1 MKKRIAKKVLG
12 LALRAD
18 RALLAEVAPGAG
30 GRRQLLAVAE
40 FVFPLGVGLAQPAA
54 LGAALGDFLREHGIG
69 ARDAII
75 GLPARTL
82 MTRRCDVPAAAA
94 DMALANLR
102 LQAESAFATDAQNV
116 TVDFAG
122 ELPDGAAA
130 SGLLVATNRT
140 VVEQCREL
148 AATAHLRLRAVTATT
163 PALSRITTEAPH
175 DVLVINVA
183 LTGAEL
189 YLTRGGTP
197 LQLRHVALP
206 AEEEAA
212 VVSLAAEIRR
222 TLAGHPAGEPPWALA
237 VWDELQARR
246 NVGEPLHERLG
257 LHVATERLDAM
268 VAGADH
274 EAPRYS
280 PAVAVA
286 LAGAAGTLPV
296 DFLHSRLAPPPGRSR
311 RRRIAGAAALGF
323 TLLLALVATVY
334 NLRQRQASLALMQA
348 KLAALRPQVRQAKT
362 ALSRLNVVRNWHSGS
377 PQLLACF
384 SALTNVFPADHSIY
398 ATSLMLRHARP
409 DQLTGKA
416 NRERQVLDLRDRMNA
431 ALGFTDVS
439 VVDVREAGPTS
450 RQYEFSIAFKF
461 SAPE

>member
-1 MKKRIAKKVLG
+1 MKKRIVKKVLG
-12 LALRAD
+12 LALETD

-30 GRRQLLAVAE
+30 GRRQLAAVAE
-40 FVFPLGVGLAQPAA
+40 FLFPPGAGLTQPAA
-54 LGAALGDFLREHGIG
+54 LGAALGDFLRQHGIG
-69 ARDAII
+69 TRDVII
-75 GLPARTL
+75 GLSARTL
-82 MTRRCDVPAAAA
+82 MTRYCAVPPAAI

-122 ELPDGAAA
+122 ELPSGAAA
-130 SGLLVATNRT
+130 AGLLVATSHT
-140 VVEQCREL
+140 VVAQCREL
-148 AATAHLRLRAVTATT
+148 AAAAHLRLRAVTATT
-163 PALSRITTEAPH
+163 PALGGVTTEAPH
-175 DVLVINVA
+175 DVLVVNA
-183 LTGAEL
+183 ASSGAEL
-189 YLTRGGTP
+189 YLTRDGTP
-197 LQLRHVALP
+197 LQLRYVALP

-222 TLAGHPAGEPPWALA
+222 TLAGHPAGEQPWVLA

-246 NVGEPLHERLG
+246 NVGEPLQERLG
-257 LHVATERLDAM
+257 LHVATPRLDAV
-268 VAGADH
+268 VAATDR
-274 EAPRYS
+274 EAPRFS

-296 DFLHSRLAPPPGRSR
+296 DFLHSRLAPPPGRTK
-311 RRRIAGAAALGF
+311 RRRIAWAAALGV
-323 TLLLALVATVY
+323 TLLLALIVTVY
-334 NLRQRQASLALMQA
+334 HLRQRQASLALMQA
-348 KLAALRPQVRQAKT
+348 RLAALRPQVRQAKA
-362 ALSRLNVVRNWHSGS
+362 ALSRLNVVRSWHSGS

-398 ATSLMLRHARP
+398 ATSLMLRHARL

-416 NRERQVLDLRDRMNA
+416 IRERQVLDLRDRMNA
-431 ALGFTDVS
+431 ALGFTDVR

-461 SAPE
+461 HAPE